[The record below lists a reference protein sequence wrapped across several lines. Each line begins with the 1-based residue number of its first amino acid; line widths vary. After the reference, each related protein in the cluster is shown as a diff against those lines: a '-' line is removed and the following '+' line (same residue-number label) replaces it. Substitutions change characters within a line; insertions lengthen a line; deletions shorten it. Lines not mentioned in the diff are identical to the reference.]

1 MHLRNTAPSS
11 YVLANHEHLMTAL
24 GDLNGIPDYVMGVNA
39 RVLIWTFVSIAL
51 TALLL
56 LVLVRGIFR
65 ARHAAS
71 KPA

>member
-1 MHLRNTAPSS
+1 
-11 YVLANHEHLMTAL
+11 MTAL

-65 ARHAAS
+65 ARYAAS